1 MTTIERCQLR
11 NCVYF
16 VVINDGNNFFAET
29 QFLAKSTEVFKS
41 HSKTVDKIDLCGNF
55 WFCFGKIELFCRIPF
70 ERYKVKKYD
79 AISSVCVCIK
89 SCVFE
94 RKPSSILNAWIHP
107 HINVD
112 DESKSQQLNRE
123 RRRAKTVC
131 EIDEMDSWNATSH
144 WNMYY
149 VTHLWAFGCVDFWIS
164 NFENVYIKFNC
175 YQKSLEP
182 FST

>member
-70 ERYKVKKYD
+70 ELYKVKKYD

-123 RRRAKTVC
+123 RREERRLCVKLMKWILGMPHRT
-131 EIDEMDSWNATSH
+131 EICIMLHIYEPLVASTSE
-144 WNMYY
+144 
-149 VTHLWAFGCVDFWIS
+149 LRIS
-164 NFENVYIKFNC
+164 KMC
-175 YQKSLEP
+175 A
-182 FST
+182 